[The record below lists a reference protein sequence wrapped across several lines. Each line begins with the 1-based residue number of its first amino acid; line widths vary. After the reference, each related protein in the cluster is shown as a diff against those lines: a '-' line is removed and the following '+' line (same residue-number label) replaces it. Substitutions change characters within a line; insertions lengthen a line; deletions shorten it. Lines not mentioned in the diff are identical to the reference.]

1 MQEKINKD
9 KRPPS
14 KIGVGLVIGIGI
26 GVANGVATD
35 NLAIGIGVGVA
46 IGIALGAAWDQQTR
60 INEDSQEDN

>member
-1 MQEKINKD
+1 MQEDSNKE

-14 KIGVGLVIGIGI
+14 KIGVGLVMGIGI
-26 GVANGVATD
+26 GVAIGVATD

-60 INEDSQEDN
+60 KDEDSPEDK